1 MNSKRL
7 NIIFIISIISIIF
20 NIILAVAKIFIGIE
34 ISSQTIISDAIHSA
48 SDVLSTII
56 IMIGAVIA
64 NKQADENHP
73 YGHERFE
80 EISAIILGCIL
91 FFTGFEITQSAIIS
105 LINNDYS
112 INIKNS
118 MLGIS
123 ISIISIIIKFLMYYI
138 SIVFAKKIN
147 SSSLKADGYHHLS
160 DSLSSIGA
168 LIGLIF
174 VNLNYAFMDSIA
186 AIIIALFIFKAAID
200 IIKEATEKLT
210 DTSCSK
216 EIEEQIISIIQ
227 KENIQIDKMKT
238 RKFSNKIYIDIEIG
252 LDSNL
257 SLKESHDKAEK
268 LHDLL
273 ESTMPNI
280 KHCMVHVNP
289 K

>member
-1 MNSKRL
+1 MNKRL

-20 NIILAVAKIFIGIE
+20 NIILAAAKIFIGIE

-80 EISAIILGCIL
+80 EIGAIILGCIL
-91 FFTGFEITQSAIIS
+91 FFTGFEITQSAIVS

-112 INIKNS
+112 INIENS

-123 ISIISIIIKFLMYYI
+123 ISIISIAIKFLMYYI
-138 SIVFAKKIN
+138 SIIYAKKIN

-168 LIGLIF
+168 LVGLIF
-174 VNLNYAFMDSIA
+174 VNFNYAFMDSIA
-186 AIIIALFIFKAAID
+186 AIIIALFVFKAAID
-200 IIKEATEKLT
+200 IIKEATDKLT
-210 DTSCSK
+210 DAACDK
-216 EIEEQIISIIQ
+216 EIYEKILEIINN
-227 KENIQIDKMKT
+227 EDVYIDDMKT
-238 RKFSNKIYIDIEIG
+238 RKFSNKIYIDIEIA

-257 SLKESHDKAEK
+257 SLKESHDKAQK

-273 ESTMPNI
+273 EEKIPNI

-289 K
+289 I